1 MSPRSITATACALAA
16 LLAGCGTSTT
26 VVTDTTPAASG
37 SAQTTTSAPATQ
49 STTAASTSSATTSGA
64 AGGLPRC
71 TAAVL
76 TASFLGQQGA
86 TGHGEIGIALR
97 NSGSRTCHT
106 FGYPGVQ
113 FLSRSGQP
121 LRTQSRRVTQDYF
134 GSAPVVGLDLAP
146 GQRASFRLG
155 VTHFSNSPDGCV
167 TAAAVQVIPPNDT
180 HLLQVTVP
188 SGAYE
193 CGTVTVSPLRPGNSA
208 FV

>member
-1 MSPRSITATACALAA
+1 MSPRLLTLAGCALAA

-26 VVTDTTPAASG
+26 VVTDKTPTTGA
-37 SAQTTTSAPATQ
+37 SAQTTSTPATQ
-49 STTAASTSSATTSGA
+49 STTVASTSSATTSGA

-76 TASFLGQQGA
+76 AASFLGQQGA
-86 TGHGEIGIALR
+86 TGHGEIGFALR
-97 NSGSRTCHT
+97 NTGSRTCHT

-121 LRTQSRRVTQDYF
+121 LPTRSQRVTQDFF
-134 GSAPVVGLDLAP
+134 GSAPVTVLDLAP

-155 VTHFSNSPDGCV
+155 VTHFSNSPNGCV
-167 TAAAVQVIPPNDT
+167 TAAAVQIIPPDDT
-180 HLLQVTVP
+180 HTLRVTVP
-188 SGAYE
+188 AGAYE
-193 CGTVTVSPLRPGNSA
+193 CGTVTVSPVRPGNSA